1 MSVKE
6 VIDRAAEL
14 GGWRIDKFGGI
25 VRTCDGRTECPI
37 TSLVGLDSCRFI
49 GAAESLHIDSR
60 QMIDIVDA
68 ADDARRS
75 KRAQLIRAYML
86 RKFGLPASVPQGG
99 E

>member
-1 MSVKE
+1 
-6 VIDRAAEL
+6 
-14 GGWRIDKFGGI
+14 
-25 VRTCDGRTECPI
+25 
-37 TSLVGLDSCRFI
+37 
-49 GAAESLHIDSR
+49 
-60 QMIDIVDA
+60 MIDIVDA